1 MWGCFA
7 QKVFLFAAFTPN
19 LLNSE
24 SSSKAPTELL
34 LPRYLQFVAG
44 VSEPLTGIRAWQN
57 KRKMS
62 ALSHPLKKSALGL
75 KKRGHSKRKKKED
88 APSL

>member
-1 MWGCFA
+1 MLKISPTLLSGGSCVA

-24 SSSKAPTELL
+24 NSSKAPTELL
-34 LPRYLQFVAG
+34 LPQYLQFVVG

-57 KRKMS
+57 TVKMS
-62 ALSHPLKKSALGL
+62 ALSHPLKKSALV
-75 KKRGHSKRKKKED
+75 
-88 APSL
+88 